1 MKNWQRMITKI
12 SCLVILFFIVIVGKI
27 FIYGLPNTNSKPSFG
42 RRLMSA
48 RNGEIKRS
56 EEKFSE
62 HFKDKFASVEE
73 SDMRKYEIEAC
84 NPPNIHEFPPD
95 LLSQRQRFYGGV
107 VVHLIVCLHIFC
119 ALTVVCDDYFVASL
133 NRISSCLKIKPDVA
147 GATFMAV
154 GSSAP
159 TLFISVISIFFTEG
173 DIGLGTIVGSTIFNT
188 LFIIALCGICAGVT
202 LELNWYPMFRDS
214 LMYILSV
221 FVLMISIADREVYW
235 YEGLVFV
242 FTYSMYILLMY
253 FNQNVEAWCLRRK
266 KRWDEKRQKQKEEA
280 SGVSGYDPESTI
292 ITEEENS
299 EKGQDGEVNKKEQ
312 NKEWV
317 LEDEE
322 HSRFEV
328 PRGCCAKFVWGFTLP
343 SILLFYITTPD
354 CREKKWKRWYLVTF
368 AISVL
373 WMGFLSYILVWMVT
387 IIGYT
392 YGIPECVMGLTFL
405 AAGSSLPDAIASL
418 VVAQQG
424 NGDMAVS
431 NCIGSNVF
439 DMLCL
444 GIPWL
449 IKTTLLSPG
458 TTVQIRSRNIFYT
471 SILLL
476 GSILITVVLI
486 ACNRWKLNKKFGI
499 YFLVMY
505 FIFLGLATFLEVLPC
520 CEQHFG

>member
-1 MKNWQRMITKI
+1 MWQRTTTKFI
-12 SCLVILFFIVIVGKI
+12 CFAILSLVVVAGKI
-27 FIYGLPNTNSKPSFG
+27 FIFGLPSTNSKPFTFG
-42 RRLMSA
+42 RKLTSTTSD
-48 RNGEIKRS
+48 GVKSS
-56 EEKFSE
+56 EKALSH
-62 HFKDKFASVEE
+62 HFKGRLASVEE
-73 SDMRKYEIEAC
+73 SDIRKYEAEAC

-95 LLSQRQRFYGGV
+95 LLTQKQRFYGGV
-107 VVHLIVCLHIFC
+107 IVHLIVCLHIFC

-188 LFIIALCGICAGVT
+188 LFIIALCGIATSVT
-202 LELNWYPMFRDS
+202 LELNWYPMLRDS
-214 LMYILSV
+214 VMYVLSV

-235 YEGLVFV
+235 YEGMIFV
-242 FTYSMYILLMY
+242 ITYSLYIVLMY
-253 FNQNVEAWCLRRK
+253 FNQKVEAWCHRK
-266 KRWDEKRQKQKEEA
+266 KEHWDEKKRKKEEKKIE
-280 SGVSGYDPESTI
+280 SENKPEATLI
-292 ITEEENS
+292 EENDDIENNQDGGE
-299 EKGQDGEVNKKEQ
+299 EKGKQ
-312 NKEWV
+312 NGEWV
-317 LEDEE
+317 MEHEE
-322 HSRFEV
+322 RSRFEV
-328 PRGCCAKFVWGFTLP
+328 PKGVCGKLVWGFTLP
-343 SILLFYITTPD
+343 SIILFYITIPD
-354 CREKKWKRWYLVTF
+354 CRLKKWKRWYLVTF
-368 AISVL
+368 TVSVL
-373 WMGFLSYILVWMVT
+373 WMGLLSYILVWMVT

-458 TTVQIRSRNIFYT
+458 TTVEIRSRNIFYT
-471 SILLL
+471 STLLL
-476 GSILITVVLI
+476 GSIVVTFLLIG
-486 ACNRWKLNKKFGI
+486 CNRWRLDTRIGVV
-499 YFLVMY
+499 FLVMY
-505 FIFLGLATFLEVLPC
+505 FVFLGLATFLEALPC
-520 CEQHFG
+520 CQQRFGY